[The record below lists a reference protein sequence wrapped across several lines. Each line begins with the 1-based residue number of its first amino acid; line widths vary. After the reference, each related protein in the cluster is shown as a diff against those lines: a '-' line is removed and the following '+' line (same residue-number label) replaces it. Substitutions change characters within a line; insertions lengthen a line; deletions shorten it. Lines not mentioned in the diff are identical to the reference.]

1 MSGAFATARR
11 GVDARYIRQ
20 KRAEG
25 FSIDSVARMSGVS
38 TEDVRSIAPLSIVRP
53 TVVVPDRVVSIVPVD
68 PVAVIAREAD
78 CLDDIALRRAV
89 GLLAGMVSERQGVA
103 AADVV
108 LENIGEANR
117 RSAKPVQVIIAEV
130 AAAYG
135 CTAADLLGTSLKRKL
150 TVARHAAYYEVKT
163 QRPWLS
169 LPQVGRI
176 FGRDHTTILYG
187 IRKHATVSGGA
198 S

>member
-1 MSGAFATARR
+1 MSGTFATARR

-38 TEDVRSIAPLSIVRP
+38 AEDVRSIAPFAVVRP
-53 TVVVPDRVVSIVPVD
+53 TVVVPGRVYKIPAD
-68 PVAVIAREAD
+68 PIAVIAREAERLND
-78 CLDDIALRRAV
+78 VALRRAV
-89 GLLAGMVSERQGVA
+89 GLLAGMVSERGGVA
-103 AADVV
+103 EADAV
-108 LENIGEANR
+108 LENIGAANR
-117 RSAKPVQVIIAEV
+117 RSAKPVQVIVAEV
-130 AAAYG
+130 AEAYG
-135 CTAADLLGTSLKRKL
+135 CTSAEVFGRSRNRAISA
-150 TVARHAAYYEVKT
+150 ARHAAYYEVKT

-187 IRKHATVSGGA
+187 IRKHAALIGGVS
-198 S
+198 